1 MYCGGDVNAVDI
13 CNIHC
18 KKNQV
23 MLLSI
28 TIYFVHIISS
38 FNPPSENVAVIL
50 RFRKTNM
57 LQYTW
62 DSICILLV

>member
-18 KKNQV
+18 EKNQV

-38 FNPPSENVAVIL
+38 SNH
-50 RFRKTNM
+50 
-57 LQYTW
+57 Q
-62 DSICILLV
+62 